1 MSYLQNRL
9 AVLKIML
16 NSHYGEGKIISNVY
30 EETYKIKKKIF
41 VIKSRREKIKR
52 IFNA

>member
-16 NSHYGEGKIISNVY
+16 NSHYGNNFTFNVY

>member
-1 MSYLQNRL
+1 MKYLQNRL

-41 VIKSRREKIKR
+41 AIKGRREKIKR
-52 IFNA
+52 IFND